1 MSATIYLLT
10 LCLPLGTVLL
20 IFGMKY
26 LASVQQAKAR
36 LASDDAYRELAA
48 QSTAAQ
54 AATAERLSAIAEA
67 LADLRSRQAAVEKM
81 LKEVE

>member
-54 AATAERLSAIAEA
+54 AVTAERLSAIAEA

>member
-54 AATAERLSAIAEA
+54 AATAARLGAIEEA
-67 LADLRSRQAAVEKM
+67 LTDLRGRQAAVEKM